1 MDELIIVQD
10 NVELNTDRIRSLNN
24 EVITCCQNFV
34 VEKTLQ
40 IDLATV
46 EPYTTVPN
54 IINCKSILHVDE
66 PPSQTVYTKIDYLYF
81 DMIYDF

>member
-54 IINCKSILHVDE
+54 IINCKIILHVDE